1 MRARVTVRFGEPM
14 YPPTAPNANG
24 EEPTAED
31 FTLEALK
38 AIAKLAGRGDFQPK
52 LAGRNWKPTQD
63 ELNAAMEAKERRDN
77 AEKLAGPN
85 GRSRLPGSPV
95 VNALPGVAARN
106 GSVAG

>member
-1 MRARVTVRFGEPM
+1 VTVRFGEPM
-14 YPPTAPNANG
+14 YPATSPNADG
-24 EEPTAED
+24 SEPTAEN

-85 GRSRLPGSPV
+85 ARNGHGSSTPSGDAV
-95 VNALPGVAARN
+95 RGVPTRN
-106 GSVAG
+106 GSVAT